1 MIDKRLFQLVEKK
14 QLIWLVL
21 VRLLNLGLSIGMW
34 LVFAQTLAEYID
46 YGSVD
51 STKLLVSAA
60 GILIGKSVLTKV
72 VERLTYDSS
81 AALRLAIRKSV
92 MQKAFRMG
100 NNEGQ
105 LPSATLAQLSV
116 EGIEQLE
123 IYYARFLPQ
132 FFYCMLA
139 SLMIFF
145 TLGIFAWQPAVILL
159 ICMPL
164 IPIVIMAVMKIAK
177 RILSNYWGKYTDL
190 GKKFHENLNGLS
202 VLKAYNQDE
211 FKQKEVAADAERFR
225 KVTMSL
231 LSMQLNSITI
241 MDIISYSGAALGIG
255 FALLAY
261 QNGTISTVGLLL
273 FILLSAEFFI
283 PMRQLGSLFH
293 VAMNGISACGKLF
306 AYLELPEQKYGNR
319 ELASILQT
327 ITVEEVNFQYN
338 ESDCPTL
345 QQISATFKQGSFSAL
360 VGKSGSGKSTFV
372 RLLLHQLSEYNGK
385 ILWNDLELSELTAET
400 IHKQALLV
408 DNHGYLY
415 PESIKK
421 NLLLAGSSISEKE
434 LWAVLDKVRL
444 KEFVEQ
450 LPMQLEEPL
459 TENGGNL
466 SGGQRQRLLLAR
478 ALLRQAHVYVFDEIT
493 SGIDLESEE
502 IILEVLR
509 NLSQQAIV
517 LFISHRLYNVLQADQ
532 VLVFEDGKIVESGAP
547 DQLQKENGYFKDYFQ
562 EENIRLKGA
571 SK

>member
-34 LVFAQTLAEYID
+34 FVFAQVLAEYID

-92 MQKAFRMG
+92 MQKAFQMG

-145 TLGIFAWQPAVILL
+145 TLGIFAWQPAMILL

-338 ESDCPTL
+338 ESDCPAL
-345 QQISATFKQGSFSAL
+345 QQISATFEQGSFSAL